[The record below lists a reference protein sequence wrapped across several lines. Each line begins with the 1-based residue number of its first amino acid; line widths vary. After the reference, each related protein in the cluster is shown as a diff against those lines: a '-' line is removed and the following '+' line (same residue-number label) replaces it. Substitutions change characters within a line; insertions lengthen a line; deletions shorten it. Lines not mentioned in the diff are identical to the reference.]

1 MLGHVDLP
9 SKIALA
15 TPTTGNLYAIILDT
29 AVRILHV
36 TEEFVPGDHCTGR
49 YKSRWI
55 AKNERWYLRKGFFSR
70 VMRVWSWKSVC
81 SFHDFVDA

>member
-36 TEEFVPGDHCTGR
+36 TEEFVRYGR
-49 YKSRWI
+49 SLYREIQK
-55 AKNERWYLRKGFFSR
+55 
-70 VMRVWSWKSVC
+70 
-81 SFHDFVDA
+81 